1 MAMFTFTKDK
11 KSYVS
16 SNAPT
21 AIQHWLSNYDLG
33 PAWCNWCMHCGMHC
47 GNLHPELD
55 WRLQFALVFKEGE
68 VVVVMVMIVLL
79 VEVVM
84 VVVVEGE
91 LLAICIGFR
100 RRRSILPCR
109 LGQAK
114 AVKQTFTSLSHFHF
128 RRLSNYSTF
137 RSRCV
142 GNTLVVSLVE
152 KRGGGNICDHK
163 LQTPESSG
171 KSASAQPRLSSMRSH
186 LADGHFCCFLERRKT
201 RHV

>member
-1 MAMFTFTKDK
+1 MCPQMLPQLFNIGRLIMIWDLLG
-11 KSYVS
+11 
-16 SNAPT
+16 
-21 AIQHWLSNYDLG
+21 AIGACTVAICILSLTG
-33 PAWCNWCMHCGMHC
+33 AS
-47 GNLHPELD
+47 
-55 WRLQFALVFKEGE
+55 QFASVFEEGGE
-68 VVVVMVMIVLL
+68 VVVMVVLL

-186 LADGHFCCFLERRKT
+186 LLNSRRSFLLLFRKKENET
-201 RHV
+201 CVIFRP

>member
-1 MAMFTFTKDK
+1 MWQCSPLRRTRNHMCPQMLPQLFNIGCLIMIWDLLG
-11 KSYVS
+11 
-16 SNAPT
+16 
-21 AIQHWLSNYDLG
+21 AIGACTVACTVAICILSLTG
-33 PAWCNWCMHCGMHC
+33 AS
-47 GNLHPELD
+47 
-55 WRLQFALVFKEGE
+55 QFASVFEEGGE
-68 VVVVMVMIVLL
+68 VVVMVVLL

-142 GNTLVVSLVE
+142 GNTLVVSLAE
-152 KRGGGNICDHK
+152 GRRQQ
-163 LQTPESSG
+163 LRPQTTNTRVLGP
-171 KSASAQPRLSSMRSH
+171 KVPRPSQDFP
-186 LADGHFCCFLERRKT
+186 A
-201 RHV
+201 

>member
-1 MAMFTFTKDK
+1 
-11 KSYVS
+11 
-16 SNAPT
+16 
-21 AIQHWLSNYDLG
+21 
-33 PAWCNWCMHCGMHC
+33 MHC

-68 VVVVMVMIVLL
+68 VVVVMVVLL

-109 LGQAK
+109 LAQAK
-114 AVKQTFTSLSHFHF
+114 AVKQTFISLSHFHF

-186 LADGHFCCFLERRKT
+186 LLNSRRSFLLLFRKKENET
-201 RHV
+201 CVIFRP

>member
-1 MAMFTFTKDK
+1 MWQCSPLRRTRNHMCPQMLPQLFNIGRLIMIWDLLG
-11 KSYVS
+11 
-16 SNAPT
+16 
-21 AIQHWLSNYDLG
+21 AIGACTVAICILSLTG
-33 PAWCNWCMHCGMHC
+33 AS
-47 GNLHPELD
+47 
-55 WRLQFALVFKEGE
+55 QFALVFKEGE

-142 GNTLVVSLVE
+142 GNTLVVSLAE
-152 KRGGGNICDHK
+152 GRRQQ
-163 LQTPESSG
+163 LRPQTTNTRVLG
-171 KSASAQPRLSSMRSH
+171 AKVPRPSQDFP
-186 LADGHFCCFLERRKT
+186 A
-201 RHV
+201 